1 MPNGY
6 SNDLRE
12 RVLAYKDDNHTQA
25 ETCAVFGI
33 SRATLNAWLRLRRE
47 TGSAELRPRPKTR
60 RSRKIDD
67 DQLRAY
73 IQQHPDAY
81 RYEIAEVFRVS
92 PAAIL
97 YACRRAGITRKKRQ
111 RATSNATRPNAT
123 PSSKS

>member
-6 SNDLRE
+6 SNDLRA

-25 ETCAVFGI
+25 ETCVVFGI
-33 SRATLNAWLRLRRE
+33 SRATLNAWLKLRRE

-67 DQLRAY
+67 ERLKAY
-73 IQQHPDAY
+73 LDEHPDAY
-81 RYEIAEVFRVS
+81 LHEIAAVFAVS

-97 YACRRAGITRKKRQ
+97 YACRRAGITRKKRR
-111 RATSNATRPNAT
+111 RATSSVTRPNAK